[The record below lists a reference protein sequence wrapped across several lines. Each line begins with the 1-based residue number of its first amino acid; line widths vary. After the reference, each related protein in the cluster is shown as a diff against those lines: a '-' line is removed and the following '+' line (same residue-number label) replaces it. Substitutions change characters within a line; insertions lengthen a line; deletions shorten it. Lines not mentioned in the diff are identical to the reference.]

1 MGLGRLFLRVLRTR
15 PHHWRPMLQ
24 VWITSNGHYT
34 SENMSI
40 FRVFPLLSIQWKPGP
55 LGVLVLELFLG
66 VLRTRPHHLWST
78 LQVWITSND
87 RNGFLGSL
95 PSPTQRCS
103 LFPTM
108 LAWKKHQGFTW
119 QELRDPSTRPY
130 HFRAMLQVV
139 DYKQSSSQVHTS
151 PFGAFAHFHKD
162 LHKDLACPNLKHW
175 TLDQVRPNPFVRI
188 PK

>member
-1 MGLGRLFLRVLRTR
+1 MDITSKKTCPCLRVYRQKNLDFYQHGLRRLFLRVLRTR

-66 VLRTRPHHLWST
+66 VLRTRPHHLWPM

-130 HFRAMLQVV
+130 HFRAIATSGRLQAILI
-139 DYKQSSSQVHTS
+139 TS
-151 PFGAFAHFHKD
+151 PYKPIWRICAFS
-162 LHKDLACPNLKHW
+162 
-175 TLDQVRPNPFVRI
+175 QRSS
-188 PK
+188 